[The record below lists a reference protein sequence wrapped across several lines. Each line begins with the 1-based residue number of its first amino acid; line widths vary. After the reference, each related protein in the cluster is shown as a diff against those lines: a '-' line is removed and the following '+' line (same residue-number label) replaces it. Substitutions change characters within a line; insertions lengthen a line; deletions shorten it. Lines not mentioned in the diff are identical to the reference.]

1 MASVCKHGAWAHD
14 GKVILANDQG
24 ESNVQEFA
32 SRADLDAFI
41 VELLRAADEAWPDL
55 AKMVPDGHDWLPRQV
70 HAAKSRVC
78 IRNRSP
84 IAWVCPTGS

>member
-1 MASVCKHGAWAHD
+1 MASVCKHGARAQD

-41 VELLRAADEAWPDL
+41 VELLRAADEAWPDTHN
-55 AKMVPDGHDWLPRQV
+55 GRE
-70 HAAKSRVC
+70 
-78 IRNRSP
+78 
-84 IAWVCPTGS
+84 